1 MFTLTSTPVTFI
13 GLLILFAWSLVWS
26 VRDAIKAPTVVT
38 RISTWVHVVMA
49 VTMILMDHGH
59 GHDDVDPVS
68 YTHLRAH
75 ET

>member
-38 RISTWVHVVMA
+38 RISTWVH
-49 VTMILMDHGH
+49 G
-59 GHDDVDPVS
+59 PRWKFVS
-68 YTHLRAH
+68 RQWGL
-75 ET
+75 

>member
-38 RISTWVHVVMA
+38 RIATGGHVVMA
-49 VTMILMDHGH
+49 VTMILM
-59 GHDDVDPVS
+59 VPKS
-68 YTHLRAH
+68 W
-75 ET
+75 